1 MSLKLPF
8 GAVVGRVPKRCAASS
23 TRPSS
28 GSMANALAF
37 LNEFSRNEE
46 DQKARITRGKCTDG
60 SGLEQGKCAL
70 GRLLSTPFVSDTI
83 PALKRKDRMSEET
96 PTQPFSGGEQPQQ
109 QQIQVMLDEREMRT
123 IYSNAYRFHTT
134 ADEVVLDVG

>member
-1 MSLKLPF
+1 
-8 GAVVGRVPKRCAASS
+8 
-23 TRPSS
+23 
-28 GSMANALAF
+28 MANALAF

-46 DQKARITRGKCTDG
+46 DQKARITRAKCTDG

-70 GRLLSTPFVSDTI
+70 GRLLSTPIVSDTI

-96 PTQPFSGGEQPQQ
+96 PTQPFAGDQPQQ

-134 ADEVVLDVG
+134 ADEVVMD